1 MSGAGHRQAL
11 FMRCLLLERH
21 FHADPVKF
29 DFARSKGSLSGH
41 CSNLLRRKCH
51 FEQHVPGNPSRYQR
65 VETIHL
71 HLTDDGIDC
80 IRRSVIP

>member
-1 MSGAGHRQAL
+1 
-11 FMRCLLLERH
+11 
-21 FHADPVKF
+21 
-29 DFARSKGSLSGH
+29 
-41 CSNLLRRKCH
+41 
-51 FEQHVPGNPSRYQR
+51 VPGNPSRYQR